1 MKGVLLNMDPQS
13 VTNLVTNVGF
23 PVALCFILL
32 KYVLQNMERQ
42 FTQLDAT
49 VKELTS
55 AVQDLHI
62 ELKQPQVSTE
72 GAQTKKTP

>member
-1 MKGVLLNMDPQS
+1 MDPQS

-55 AVQDLHI
+55 AVQNFHI
-62 ELKQPQVSTE
+62 ELKQPQASAE